1 VDVIDNQIFQILAV
15 SQTEIPEIESL
26 SRSRLRNELR
36 NSNGAAFRQQAIDEL
51 QAELG
56 RTPTEEEINA
66 RFNQILERV
75 VSSAVPGR
83 VRAELDT
90 RMKFDLEPHEFAD
103 LQQRKILV
111 LGRNHLVIRKMT
123 KNGKVTI
130 YYRDYERPYEP
141 NTDKRDNLLSLPR
154 YQHSSD

>member
-1 VDVIDNQIFQILAV
+1 MIENQIFQILTV
-15 SQTEIPEIESL
+15 SQTELPEIESL
-26 SRSRLRNELR
+26 SRGRLRNELR
-36 NSNGAAFRQQAIDEL
+36 SSKGAAIRQQAIEEL

-56 RTPTEEEINA
+56 QEPTEAEITA
-66 RFNQILERV
+66 RFNEILERM
-75 VSSAVPGR
+75 VSSAVPGS

-123 KNGKVTI
+123 KNGKVTV

-154 YQHSSD
+154 YEHIDT